1 MNDEEIMQEMPED
14 NKPDS
19 APETNS
25 LLADI
30 PIITVTEEQP
40 TTNNLQPTTDM
51 EVHHHPQLEH
61 KPKPWKEYLL
71 EGLMIF
77 LAVTMG
83 FIAENIR
90 EHLSDASKEK
100 EYAIALVEDLQ
111 SDTARIHYSIK
122 RLMNDINYCDSLIT
136 FFDAGKIGPEYDKQM
151 AKFGLLGGL
160 SSDVIFNDRA
170 ALQLK
175 STGSI
180 RLIEK
185 KVADSVLK
193 YWNNQLLLAQTHE
206 RFETQRILQ
215 RSLGFKTFNWY
226 HHYYEGAKKE
236 NINKLNQKYQG
247 IINKALLYEFV
258 NASSPLYNSANTQ
271 YIPELQ
277 DENRLAINLINLIRK
292 EYRLKHE

>member
-1 MNDEEIMQEMPED
+1 MSNEENIEQTPEH
-14 NKPDS
+14 NKP
-19 APETNS
+19 ES
-25 LLADI
+25 LQEIIVPLAEI
-30 PIITVTEEQP
+30 HAAAAIEEQP
-40 TTNNLQPTTDM
+40 TINNLQHTTEM

-61 KPKPWKEYLL
+61 KPKPWKEYFL

-90 EHLSDASKEK
+90 EHLTDASKEK

-136 FFDAGKIGPEYDKQM
+136 FFDAGKTGPEYDKQM

-160 SSDVIFNDRA
+160 SSDVIFNDRT

-185 KVADSVLK
+185 VVADSVLK

-226 HHYYEGAKKE
+226 HYYYEGAKKE